1 MTKVNKTQ
9 MQIGV
14 GVMADCMDTQWVLMH
29 STSLSEEERRVSEA
43 KYCGMIQML
52 TVLGG
57 DYLRDDKGRH
67 RLFLAGLSSRDTD
80 EYEEEV

>member
-1 MTKVNKTQ
+1 MTKANKTQ

-14 GVMADCMDTQWVLMH
+14 GVMADCMDAQWVLMR
-29 STSLSEEERRVSEA
+29 STSLSEDERRVSEA

-67 RLFLAGLSSRDTD
+67 RLFLAGLSSRGTD
-80 EYEEEV
+80 EYKED